1 MFKPH
6 LLVIGGTGF
15 IGYHLTLA
23 AIKKGWKVTSVS
35 LNKPKK
41 FRFVE
46 GVRYL
51 KINISN
57 LKQLKEKLNYS
68 FTYVVNLG
76 GYVDH
81 SLSKKKADVIINTHF
96 VGLTN
101 LISVLT
107 NKKIKKFIQIGS
119 SVEYGKIKAPQS
131 ESDHCSPKSLYA
143 MSKLA
148 STEFLLMLYNTEKF
162 PATIL
167 RFFQIYGPKQD
178 ENRILPQI
186 IKSCLK
192 NKKFPTS
199 QGDQIRDFCYV
210 DDSINAIFC
219 ALKSKQSDGEIFNI
233 GSGSPTK
240 IKYVIKK
247 VCKIIKKGKP
257 QFGKIKYRKDENM
270 NLSPNIKKARK
281 KLKWKP
287 MVNFTK
293 GIKLVIN
300 SFQN

>member
-1 MFKPH
+1 MKKNRI
-6 LLVIGGTGF
+6 LITGGTGF
-15 IGYHLTLA
+15 IGYHLAKRCLDLKWSVDSIS
-23 AIKKGWKVTSVS
+23 IKSP
-35 LNKPKK
+35 PKK
-41 FRFVE
+41 RKLKKVK
-46 GVRYL
+46 YL
-51 KINISN
+51 KFDISKKNN
-57 LKQLKEKLNYS
+57 LIKNLSSNYD
-68 FTYVVNLG
+68 YIVNLA

-81 SLSKKKADVIINTHF
+81 TNKEKTMKSHF
-96 VGLTN
+96 NGCKN
-101 LISVLT
+101 LAMFFL

-143 MSKLA
+143 LSKLA

-199 QGDQIRDFCYV
+199 QGGQIRDFCYV